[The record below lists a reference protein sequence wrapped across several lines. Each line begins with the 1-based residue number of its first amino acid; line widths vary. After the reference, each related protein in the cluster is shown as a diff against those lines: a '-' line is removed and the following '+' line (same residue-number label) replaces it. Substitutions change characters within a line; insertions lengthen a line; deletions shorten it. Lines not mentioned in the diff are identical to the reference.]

1 MPESSEQ
8 TGLSRAEVERYSRQ
22 LVLPEVG
29 QRGQKRLKNSS
40 VVIVGAGGLGIPASV
55 YLAAAGVGR
64 IGIVDNDVVELSNLH
79 RQTIYSES
87 DLGRAKVDVLG
98 ERLRSVNPHVSVT
111 THSLKLD
118 SSNALDVL
126 AGYQVVVDCTD
137 NFPARYLINDACV
150 LLRKPDIYSSIFRF
164 DGQASV
170 FYSEKG
176 PCYRCLFPAPPPP
189 ETVQSCAIAGVL
201 GVLPGIM
208 GSIQAA
214 QALNLMIGNGQS
226 LVGRLLLF
234 SATDMSFNEVKVR
247 KNANCPVCGPTP
259 TITKLIDYDEF
270 CGIRR
275 SFNVDELSPRE
286 LKRLMENGS
295 ELLLL
300 DVREPFEHELCSI
313 DGSKLIPIGEL
324 ERRLGELGR
333 DDDIVVYC
341 HMGIRSARA
350 AEFLTGRG
358 FTKVRNLTGGIRAW
372 AEEVDPGMPRY

>member
-111 THSLKLD
+111 THSLRLD

-150 LLRKPDIYSSIFRF
+150 LQRKPDIYSSIFRF

-189 ETVQSCAIAGVL
+189 DAVQSCAIAGVL

-234 SATDMSFNEVKVR
+234 SATDMSFNEVRVR
-247 KNANCPVCGPTP
+247 KNANCPVCGPAP

-270 CGIRR
+270 CGLRR
-275 SFNVDELSPRE
+275 SFNVDELSPRA